1 LDELFAEHKV
11 TPENLAAA
19 TAGIGDTQAKLRGAH
34 LRYHL
39 STVAM
44 LQPAQIQ
51 RYAELRGYAE
61 GDQKHHHH

>member
-1 LDELFAEHKV
+1 V
-11 TPENLAAA
+11 TRENLAVA
-19 TAGIGDTQAKLRGAH
+19 TAEIGDTQAKLRGAH

-44 LQPAQIQ
+44 LQPSQIQ

-61 GDQKHHHH
+61 GDHKHHHH